1 MRQNRQSLE
10 TSWWRSDER
19 SIANSHGNRQL
30 FPLVIDELRRLAARK
45 LAHESPGPTPA
56 ALGITVYLAR
66 QNWTDARACLGDV
79 LGG

>member
-1 MRQNRQSLE
+1 MSEALRILTAIDNGDRQAAE
-10 TSWWRSDER
+10 
-19 SIANSHGNRQL
+19 QL